1 VIVGGRHRWMRGV
14 LLATMLGLGCS
25 RPAAVAPAEV
35 FVAPVEEDPQPP
47 PPPRPTMRIADAEP
61 GGIQEKCGPEYRDEC
76 LQAKAYPEER
86 LHWSFEVEP
95 ACRGK
100 DGDCAAGPAA
110 PVLVAAVAALLE
122 YDAEHVQV
130 HRRSVSALVGYAGAV
145 MAGRLAGI
153 ARISVECTESAFCSC
168 ADLPVERC
176 SEHTFCNPIR
186 AQAIGARCISAEREL
201 VGCGQSRVCGASMTD
216 AWASD
221 GTLWR
226 FGSTCLPDQPG
237 WQALENIVERPW
249 CDPS

>member
-1 VIVGGRHRWMRGV
+1 
-14 LLATMLGLGCS
+14 
-25 RPAAVAPAEV
+25 
-35 FVAPVEEDPQPP
+35 
-47 PPPRPTMRIADAEP
+47 MRIADAEP

-86 LHWSFEVEP
+86 LHWSFEVAP

-122 YDAEHVQV
+122 HDAEHVLV
-130 HRRSVSALVGYAGAV
+130 HGRSVSALVGYAGAV

-153 ARISVECTESAFCSC
+153 ARISVECTDSAFCSC

-176 SEHTFCNPIR
+176 HEHAFCGPVH
-186 AQAIGARCISAEREL
+186 AQAITDRCILPTRTL
-201 VGCGQSRVCGASMTD
+201 VGCVGSGRGCSASMTD
-216 AWASD
+216 AWAPN

-226 FGSTCLPDQPG
+226 FGSSCIPEQPG
-237 WQALENIVERPW
+237 WQTRDQIVERPM
-249 CDPS
+249 CDAD